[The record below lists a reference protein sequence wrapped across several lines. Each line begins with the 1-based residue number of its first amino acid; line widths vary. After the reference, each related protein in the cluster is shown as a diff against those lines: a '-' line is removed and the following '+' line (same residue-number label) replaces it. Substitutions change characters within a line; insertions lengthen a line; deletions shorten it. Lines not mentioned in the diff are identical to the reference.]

1 MTTQKMNEMDL
12 KCQQLL
18 QEVAKWK
25 GRAVEA
31 AAKACQ
37 NCEEYQEDKKR
48 DRKNCGHCR
57 VLQIQHE
64 AAEIQPGSA
73 RKNDDPGGRS

>member
-1 MTTQKMNEMDL
+1 MNEMDL

-31 AAKACQ
+31 AAKACV
-37 NCEEYQEDKKR
+37 NCEEYQEEKKHDKSR
-48 DRKNCGHCR
+48 CGYCR
-57 VLQIQHE
+57 ILQIQHE
-64 AAEIQPGSA
+64 AAEIERGKGFPLGS
-73 RKNDDPGGRS
+73 KSG